1 MQKGG
6 AMISTYRKFIRLLQ
20 LEVESLHDEIE
31 IILSSLDR
39 RLADHEITDYV
50 RNENCAILR
59 NELLGLEDFLRSTF
73 MTDGRAALR
82 DAGTLND
89 ASLDAASLDEA
100 SVDEVAERVRG
111 YLRRRLAERDY
122 VPALYALIDRR
133 IDKIVAYLKTPE
145 RVAPS

>member
-1 MQKGG
+1 
-6 AMISTYRKFIRLLQ
+6 MISTHRKFIRLLQ

-59 NELLGLEDFLRSTF
+59 NELLGLEDFLHSTF
-73 MTDGRAALR
+73 MVDEAT
-82 DAGTLND
+82 
-89 ASLDAASLDEA
+89 LDEA
-100 SVDEVAERVRG
+100 SVQGASVQEVAEQVRG

-122 VPALYALIDRR
+122 VPALYGLIDRR
-133 IDKIVAYLKTPE
+133 IDKIVAYLEAPE
-145 RVAPS
+145 RVASS

>member
-1 MQKGG
+1 
-6 AMISTYRKFIRLLQ
+6 MISTYRKFIRLLQ

-59 NELLGLEDFLRSTF
+59 NELLGLEDFLHSAF
-73 MTDGRAALR
+73 MSDAGTALR
-82 DAGTLND
+82 DGER
-89 ASLDAASLDEA
+89 LDRSSRDEAPLDETLVDES
-100 SVDEVAERVRG
+100 SVDEVAGQIRG

-122 VPALYALIDRR
+122 VPALYGLIDRR
-133 IDKIVAYLKTPE
+133 VDKIVAYLKAPE
-145 RVAPS
+145 RIAPS